1 MCKDCGASFVRRG
14 NLKNHIVKCHP
25 DDPMLTSKNRDRTEG
40 KVECSGEVKEMHK
53 EMTGNSG
60 KVEVVEEVE
69 QDTVVA
75 IEKESYEIPIVKQ
88 KEAVAESLKEMVE
101 SVSKQEMTWGEMEIS
116 FVDSSVQKLEEPS
129 ARLQDFAMDE
139 MEECILTLS
148 DLPVKCHDVRAL
160 IYSTLDISLTVAS
173 LIFFF
178 NSYLALITFNNLLVK
193 ENIIQVT
200 QRLLR

>member
-25 DDPMLTSKNRDRTEG
+25 DDPMLTSENRDRTEG

-88 KEAVAESLKEMVE
+88 KEAVAESPKEMVE
-101 SVSKQEMTWGEMEIS
+101 SVSKQEMTWGEMEI
-116 FVDSSVQKLEEPS
+116 FL
-129 ARLQDFAMDE
+129 R
-139 MEECILTLS
+139 
-148 DLPVKCHDVRAL
+148 
-160 IYSTLDISLTVAS
+160 
-173 LIFFF
+173 
-178 NSYLALITFNNLLVK
+178 
-193 ENIIQVT
+193 IQVSRSWRSHQLGCKT
-200 QRLLR
+200 LQWTRWKSAF